1 MGNEDMLSS
10 REQYV
15 QCPYCTNHVGG
26 HKVRVPRTVGKYR
39 VKIIHNNVLIFKCGK
54 CSGVFKML
62 TDGTIYK
69 WKFMNKKEKEIFRTI
84 RYKGGMK

>member
-1 MGNEDMLSS
+1 MLIH

-15 QCPYCTNHVGG
+15 QCPYCTDHVGG
-26 HKVRVPRTVGKYR
+26 HKVRVPRSVGKYR
-39 VKIIHNNVLIFKCGK
+39 VKIIHNNVLIFKCAK

-62 TDGTIYK
+62 TDGIIYK
-69 WKFMNKKEKEIFRTI
+69 WKFMNNKEKAIFTKT